1 MNREL
6 LKAECS
12 KINLNSNGIIAL
24 VSGSADFKVGDKV
37 KLRGD
42 MGGFKLTITAIHN
55 DHYCTAKGY
64 GKERHFNMGFLEHYR

>member
-1 MNREL
+1 MNRTEL
-6 LKAECS
+6 KEQCS
-12 KINLNSNGIIAL
+12 KINQSSNGIIAI

-37 KLRGD
+37 KLRCD
-42 MGGFKLTITAIHN
+42 MGDFKLTITAIHN

>member
-1 MNREL
+1 MNRTEL
-6 LKAECS
+6 QAKCS
-12 KINLNSNGIIAL
+12 EINRNSNGIIAL

-64 GKERHFNMGFLEHYR
+64 GKERHFNMCFLEHYR

>member
-1 MNREL
+1 MKRIEL
-6 LKAECS
+6 KEQCS
-12 KINLNSNGIIAL
+12 KINQSGIGIIAL

-64 GKERHFNMGFLEHYR
+64 GKQRHFNMGFLEHDR